1 MDLAKK
7 GLALSR
13 PIHPGSF
20 QPNELMPII
29 LTFSICS
36 ILVLSS
42 QDIDPL
48 AGILAVLLVR
58 DAEHQAQC
66 PLIPAAPRVQKKGIC
81 WISAC
86 IRIKG
91 DESCEKRVSS
101 LIEKLKSNEF
111 SEPEK
116 E

>member
-48 AGILAVLLVR
+48 AEILAVLLVR

-66 PLIPAAPRVQKKGIC
+66 PLIPTARGF
-81 WISAC
+81 
-86 IRIKG
+86 
-91 DESCEKRVSS
+91 KRRGYAGYQHA
-101 LIEKLKSNEF
+101 
-111 SEPEK
+111 
-116 E
+116 